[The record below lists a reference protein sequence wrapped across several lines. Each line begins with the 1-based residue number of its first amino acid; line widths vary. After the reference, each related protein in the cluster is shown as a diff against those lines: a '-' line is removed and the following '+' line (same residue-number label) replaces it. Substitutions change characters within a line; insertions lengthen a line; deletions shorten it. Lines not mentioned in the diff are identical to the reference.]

1 MTNHQ
6 AAEMVVPIPVLA
18 SGEYDWRVVQE
29 VVYDIRRVHDDF
41 NSRGMYPVDYAFE
54 ARLMAG
60 SDIVMSAQYGEGI
73 AFNKLNLIVFVSIG
87 NTAPL
92 AIEMASSNLVPL
104 HIWDEFKV
112 GLSYS

>member
-6 AAEMVVPIPVLA
+6 AAELVVPIPVLA

-41 NSRGMYPVDYAFE
+41 NSRGMCPVDYAFE

-60 SDIVMSAQYGEGI
+60 SDIVMSAQYGEG
-73 AFNKLNLIVFVSIG
+73 N
-87 NTAPL
+87 
-92 AIEMASSNLVPL
+92 
-104 HIWDEFKV
+104 HH
-112 GLSYS
+112 